1 MQPAQ
6 YSECL
11 LSRLNA
17 YCTFETVPLCG
28 AFFLSKVRNHREIRK
43 RNEKK
48 NGDVFSPICGF
59 PLSIKTINNF
69 MSIVKNFRYQTYMI
83 EGSFHHFITFKS
95 GKTPLFG
102 TRAQAT
108 VKHGLIGT
116 LLLKMNRN
124 KVVFAKTTCTYF
136 HLFFAAR
143 TFLLKIE
150 NPAHF

>member
-1 MQPAQ
+1 MQLAQ

-43 RNEKK
+43 INEK

-69 MSIVKNFRYQTYMI
+69 MGIVKNFRYQTYMI
-83 EGSFHHFITFKS
+83 VESFQHFITFKS
-95 GKTPLFG
+95 GKKTLFG

-108 VKHGLIGT
+108 LKYGLIGT
-116 LLLKMNRN
+116 LLLKNE
-124 KVVFAKTTCTYF
+124 
-136 HLFFAAR
+136 LG
-143 TFLLKIE
+143 
-150 NPAHF
+150 

>member
-28 AFFLSKVRNHREIRK
+28 AFFLSKVRNHREIR
-43 RNEKK
+43 NEKNEK

-69 MSIVKNFRYQTYMI
+69 MSIVKNFRYQTCMI

-116 LLLKMNRN
+116 LLLKMNGN
-124 KVVFAKTTCTYF
+124 KVVFAKTNVQ
-136 HLFFAAR
+136 LR
-143 TFLLKIE
+143 G
-150 NPAHF
+150 N